1 MNVSFNS
8 AAREQLGTR
17 SKIRVTA
24 RDGVLRFRPTD
35 RKSAVNLTKGDKLI
49 DITSGKATLPEGIEA
64 GAGKYGLAGD
74 KYGWMVLTPDAQGRG
89 PTVTIG

>member
-1 MNVSFNS
+1 MNVSFNT
-8 AAREQLGTR
+8 AAREQLGER
-17 SKIRVTA
+17 SKIRIA
-24 RDGVLRFRPTD
+24 SRDGVLRFRPTD

-49 DITSGKATLPEGIEA
+49 DIAGGKTILPEGIEA
-64 GAGKYGLAGD
+64 GAGKYGLAKD